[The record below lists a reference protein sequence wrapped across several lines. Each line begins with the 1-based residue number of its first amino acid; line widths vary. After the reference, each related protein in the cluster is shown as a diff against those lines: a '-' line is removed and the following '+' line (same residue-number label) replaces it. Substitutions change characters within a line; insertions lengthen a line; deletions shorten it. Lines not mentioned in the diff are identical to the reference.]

1 MQNSLMLVTHLCFVV
16 FYSLQCCGGSLKHSL
31 PVWWPVTVVVCCR
44 LMLYGVV
51 CTLAERNEA
60 AETFFEAATNVEPKS
75 IMAWTM
81 LGE

>member
-1 MQNSLMLVTHLCFVV
+1 MFGNEFHTLSQLDGIVFQLNSAKLV
-16 FYSLQCCGGSLKHSL
+16 Y
-31 PVWWPVTVVVCCR
+31 CR

-60 AETFFEAATNVEPKS
+60 AETFFEAATNVDAKS

-81 LGE
+81 LGK